1 MQRAEDSHEMRVE
14 KAIQREDREK
24 RGTGPSLE
32 ALSDL

>member
-1 MQRAEDSHEMRVE
+1 MQRAKDSHEMRVDN
-14 KAIQREDREK
+14 AIQQEEREK

>member
-1 MQRAEDSHEMRVE
+1 MQRAEDSYEMRVE
-14 KAIQREDREK
+14 KAIQQEDREK